1 MGREVGWGEKWEG
14 CSRRRGRIYIY
25 LLLINVD
32 VWQKPTQHC
41 KASILQL
48 RINKSLKL
56 KENISRVHQMQQ
68 GLIGN
73 EYNSYIVTL
82 QFW

>member
-1 MGREVGWGEKWEG
+1 MGREVGGMFKKEG
-14 CSRRRGRIYIY
+14 TYIYIY

-32 VWQKPTQHC
+32 VWQKPKQHC